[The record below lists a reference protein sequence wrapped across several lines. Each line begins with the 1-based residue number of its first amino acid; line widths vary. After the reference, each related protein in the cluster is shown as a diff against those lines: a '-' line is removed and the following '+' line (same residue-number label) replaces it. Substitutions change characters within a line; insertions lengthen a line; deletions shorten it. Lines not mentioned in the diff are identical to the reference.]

1 MAVHMRHDAGM
12 MQHYNLMEQSVMSDY
27 NYEEQKAIGEKI
39 KDRISALGLTRA
51 QVAESSKV
59 SLASIRSIIKG
70 DKFPTGPQI
79 KRLCETLKITP
90 NYLLFGAENPNFE
103 KDKSEKEKF
112 AETFKTSILKSRL
125 DRDNSA
131 IIDRLILSML
141 ASQLKKAEYTALI
154 EFADKLT
161 EVVQNNSPDDFV
173 EMLNGSSLMEGI
185 QNAYGESD

>member
-1 MAVHMRHDAGM
+1 
-12 MQHYNLMEQSVMSDY
+12 MSDY

-79 KRLCETLKITP
+79 KKQCETLKITP